1 MKLFVFATLKNLKKK
16 SYLLSFTKSN
26 PRSLDCDC
34 LQKKSIT
41 IAKIKFK
48 WGKYSK
54 LLFRE
59 ND

>member
-1 MKLFVFATLKNLKKK
+1 MKLFVFATLKNLKKIIFVVLYK
-16 SYLLSFTKSN
+16 IKPSIFGLRLSA
-26 PRSLDCDC
+26 
-34 LQKKSIT
+34 KKSIT

-54 LLFRE
+54 LSFRE